1 LCPAARGKLPLMVA
15 PIATPAERNEFLEKD
30 LLDALRWLFVGAVT
44 WHATKGQPGCALG
57 MYTNLVQARA
67 LYEFYFAPEGS
78 KPDDA
83 RACNFT
89 SSPWTEPPSTLYV
102 NYMAKETPANKRVF
116 HLVYRRSDPRNAGGP
131 DDDETDHLKNQVL
144 NFAKDL
150 RRITEAFVACT
161 KPELHAIAQTALAKA
176 LAEAQATA
184 DRYSIRNPL

>member
-1 LCPAARGKLPLMVA
+1 MPP
-15 PIATPAERNEFLEKD
+15 PIKTPAQANEFLEKD

-44 WHATKGQPGCALG
+44 WHATEGQPERVLA
-57 MYTNLVQARA
+57 MYTSFVQARA
-67 LYEFYFAPEGS
+67 LYEFYFTKGC

-89 SSPWTEPPSTLYV
+89 SSPWTEPPSTLYAK
-102 NYMAKETPANKRVF
+102 YMANETPANKRAF
-116 HLVYRRSDPRNAGGP
+116 HLVYRRSDPANAGGP

-144 NFAKDL
+144 NFARDL
-150 RRITEAFVACT
+150 RRITEAFVACA
-161 KPELHAIAQTALAKA
+161 KPEFHAMAQTALENA